1 VWSSRAGHDNTS
13 FHNLRALLPLWM
25 NHEIQEHHDPYE
37 MYCVCVKWVFLNY
50 MIVQWGATRA
60 PRTDD
65 ERCGDACMMMMRA
78 CLSHMHADIRL
89 VAQFVRLGDCWFSY
103 FHGVF

>member
-1 VWSSRAGHDNTS
+1 
-13 FHNLRALLPLWM
+13 M

-89 VAQFVRLGDCWFSY
+89 VAQFVRLEDCWFSY